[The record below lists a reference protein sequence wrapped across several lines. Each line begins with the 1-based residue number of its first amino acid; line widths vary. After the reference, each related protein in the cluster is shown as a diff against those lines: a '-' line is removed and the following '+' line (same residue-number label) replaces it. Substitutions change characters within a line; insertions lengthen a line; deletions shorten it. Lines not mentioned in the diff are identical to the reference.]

1 MPSLSVRFSR
11 TPVFASRLQRA
22 TYALLALLLTS
33 GAVAQMGVRP
43 VDPGITLPINPGGG
57 GAGPG
62 GGGGAVPGGGG
73 PGIGIPINPI
83 GPVNPIN
90 PINPGGGII
99 PTGPRIVTETGMLAG
114 QNAQASVVLPTQ
126 TTTGP
131 ATTANY
137 QWTIS
142 GGRITS
148 NPTLQTITFTADI
161 AGTVALN
168 AVITGVGASQST
180 SAEVIVLS
188 PLAAGAMTAPATART
203 NANPL
208 TATVPA
214 AQNADRTFRWSLAG
228 TGAAIATGQGTN
240 SITLR
245 PGAPG
250 LLEVMCDVT
259 LQRLATVTLRSFI
272 VVSGDGAN
280 ATLTINGGTGGGTY
294 SAGSR
299 VDIFA
304 DPPSAGQ
311 VFDRWVGDTAILG
324 NAALATSTPH
334 AVVTVPASP
343 SSLTATYRD
352 VPEWT
357 PVVVHNFNPI
367 AQSSPNGTTLSYHLP
382 PSARGIVFLLHES
395 GGAAAGWFTRPEH
408 LLLTRDLVAAGFGVA
423 ALSSV
428 NRVTSAWSTLA
439 TLATNPDA
447 TTIAAAR
454 DRFVRDGLISATT
467 PLFLLGTG
475 AAGDAAA
482 QYAHLLT
489 TTSPTRT
496 VKGVVLYCAT
506 GGSSYALTS
515 RVPKFF
521 ALAAHDQTLGAAGN
535 ADARENA
542 QLLAGRGIATGVINN
557 TASPVPAGRLRAL
570 GLASPSFTPS
580 DAQAIWNALRNAALF
595 DANNYPKSVPTVEAV
610 RAALPAA
617 YQSRAADVQSL
628 LAVAFAGPELFS
640 DANARVIN
648 FLNARINDA
657 PAPAPGRLVNLS
669 TRTRIAYLGD
679 TFTLGFTLTG
689 TQRATL
695 LIRGVGPSLAR
706 FGVNDALPAL
716 RLEVNRG
723 ITLLTSNEGW
733 DRTGDPATFVTA
745 ATSVGAFALP
755 RGSLDTAVLLTLDP
769 GAYTAT
775 VKGINGAVGD
785 VLAEVYDVSRNGTRL
800 TNLSALAKIG
810 ADGEVLTPGVVVSG
824 NNPRT
829 VVVRAVGPGL
839 ADVGLPGDTLL
850 SDPSLAILNG
860 AGQMLVANGNWNQSE
875 PGPDAAT
882 LNAVFSAVGA
892 FPLRPTNG
900 DAALVS
906 ALAPGNYTLRPAASP
921 TPALPG
927 GANPLNSATGRV
939 LVEVYELP

>member
-1 MPSLSVRFSR
+1 MPSLPVRSSR
-11 TPVFASRLQRA
+11 TQVFVSSIRHVAN
-22 TYALLALLLTS
+22 ALMLALLLTS
-33 GAVAQMGVRP
+33 AAVGQVRP
-43 VDPGITLPINPGGG
+43 IDPGISLPINPGGG
-57 GAGPG
+57 GGGPG
-62 GGGGAVPGGGG
+62 GGGGG

-83 GPVNPIN
+83 GPIN
-90 PINPGGGII
+90 PINPGGGVV
-99 PTGPRIVTETGMLAG
+99 PTGPRIVTDAGMLAG
-114 QNAQASVVLPTQ
+114 KSSQAAIVFPTQ
-126 TTTGP
+126 PTSTGTTV
-131 ATTANY
+131 TTY
-137 QWTIS
+137 QWTVS

-148 NPTLQTITFTADI
+148 NPTIQTITFTADN

-168 AVITGVGASQST
+168 AVITVNGASQST
-180 SAEVIVLS
+180 SAEVTVLS

-228 TGAAIATGQGTN
+228 TGAAIASGQGTN
-240 SITLR
+240 RITLR

-259 LQRLATVTLRSFI
+259 LQRLATVTLRSF
-272 VVSGDGAN
+272 VVVTGEGAN
-280 ATLTINGGTGGGTY
+280 TTLTINGGSGGGTY
-294 SAGSR
+294 PAGSR

-311 VFDRWVGDTAILG
+311 VFNRWVGNTAILG
-324 NAALATSTPH
+324 NAALATSSPH
-334 AVVTVPASP
+334 VVVTVPTTP
-343 SSLTATYRD
+343 STLTATYRD

-357 PVVVHNFNPI
+357 PIVVNNFNPI

-382 PSARGIVFLLHES
+382 PSARGVVFLLHDS
-395 GGAAAGWFTRPEH
+395 GGAAAGWFTRPEQ
-408 LLLTRDLVAAGFGVA
+408 LTLARDLVAAGIGVA

-428 NRVTSAWSTLA
+428 NRVTSTWSTLA
-439 TLATNPDA
+439 SLATNPDVA
-447 TTIAAAR
+447 TLAAAR

-482 QYAHLLT
+482 QYAHLLA
-489 TTSPTRT
+489 TTSPTRP
-496 VKGVVLYCAT
+496 VKGAVLYCAT
-506 GGSSYALTS
+506 GGTSAAMTS

-521 ALAAHDQTLGAAGN
+521 ALAAHDENLGVAGN

-542 QLLAGRGIATGVINN
+542 QLLTGRGIATAVINN
-557 TASPVPAGRLRAL
+557 TASPVPAGRLRIL
-570 GLASPSFTPS
+570 GLASPSFNSS
-580 DAQAIWNALRNAALF
+580 DAQAIWSALKTAALL
-595 DANNYPKSVPTVEAV
+595 DANDYPKSIPTVDAV
-610 RAALPAA
+610 RAALPAT
-617 YQSRAADVQSL
+617 YQSRAADVQSQ

-648 FLNARINDA
+648 FLNARLNDA
-657 PAPAPGRLVNLS
+657 PSPAPGRLVNLS

-679 TFTLGFTLTG
+679 TFTLGFTLAG

-695 LIRGVGPSLAR
+695 LIRGVGPALSR
-706 FGVNDALPAL
+706 FGVTDALPAL

-723 ITLLTSNEGW
+723 TTLLTSNEGW
-733 DRTGDPATFVTA
+733 DRTADPANLISA
-745 ATSVGAFALP
+745 STSAGAFALP

-775 VKGINGAVGD
+775 IKSINGAVGD

-810 ADGEVLTPGVVVSG
+810 ADGEVLIPGIVVAG

-839 ADVGLPGDTLL
+839 ADVGLPGNTLL
-850 SDPSLAILNG
+850 QDPRLAIVNG
-860 AGQMLVANGNWNQSE
+860 AGQMLANNNNWNQ
-875 PGPDAAT
+875 GDAATDATT

-892 FPLRPTNG
+892 FPLRATNG

-906 ALAPGNYTLRPAASP
+906 ALAPGTYTLQAAA
-921 TPALPG
+921 TPLVALPG
-927 GANPLNSATGRV
+927 GTLTASATGTV